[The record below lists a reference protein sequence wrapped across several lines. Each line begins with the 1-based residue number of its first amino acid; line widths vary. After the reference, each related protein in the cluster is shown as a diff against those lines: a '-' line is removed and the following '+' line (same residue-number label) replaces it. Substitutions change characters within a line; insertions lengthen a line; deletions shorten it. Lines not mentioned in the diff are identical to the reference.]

1 MHRLADENL
10 LLTQYVGRAPT
21 QQNYVTNVTVT
32 LVTYRQRLRT
42 GISAHKHGT
51 ERRILMISSTANAQI
66 KYLVKLQEKN
76 AVRRKEQVYVCE
88 GQKMFSEVLQYAR
101 EDIVKAYF
109 SESFYKEYKSKKE
122 FPNLGNFDEILSKIS
137 FEIVADAIF
146 PEISQTITPQGVLA
160 VVRQPEYSLELLI
173 EGMAK
178 DKQPFSSR
186 LLLLEDLRDPGNLGT
201 ILRTAEGAGMTG
213 VILSRESVDMFNP
226 KVIRSTMGAIY
237 RVPFVYVQDF
247 IALLDHLKTCGFTI
261 YAAHLA
267 GAVEYDIPRY
277 PARTAMII
285 GNEANGLS
293 DAAAKMADGRVRIP
307 MAGKVESLNAAVA
320 AAILMYEIKRQER
333 EEARQKGEIL

>member
-1 MHRLADENL
+1 
-10 LLTQYVGRAPT
+10 
-21 QQNYVTNVTVT
+21 
-32 LVTYRQRLRT
+32 
-42 GISAHKHGT
+42 
-51 ERRILMISSTANAQI
+51 MISSTANAQI

-76 AVRRKEQVYVCE
+76 AVRKKEQVYVCE
-88 GQKMFSEVLQYAR
+88 GQKMFLEVLQYAR
-101 EDIVKAYF
+101 KDIVKAYF
-109 SESFYKEYKSKKE
+109 SESFYREYQTKNG
-122 FPNLGNFDEILSKIS
+122 FPNLGNFEEILSKIP
-137 FEIVADAIF
+137 FEVVADAVF
-146 PEISQTITPQGVLA
+146 REISQTVTPQGVLA
-160 VVRQPEYSLELLI
+160 VVRQPEYSLEMLM
-173 EGMAK
+173 GGV
-178 DKQPFSSR
+178 DGQSSR

-237 RVPFVYVQDF
+237 RVPFIYVQDF
-247 IALLDHLKTCGFTI
+247 IALLDQLKVCGFTV

-293 DAAAKMADGRVRIP
+293 ETAAQRADARIRIP

-333 EEARQKGEIL
+333 ENMRK